1 MKTFVSYLNESR
13 FNEYL
18 FEGIDINLK
27 MKTVTFTDKHENYVD
42 TSGKLAKKKID
53 GIDTYMLFK
62 RKKDFSSLVSD
73 GNPLVY
79 ALKNLNSW
87 KITNKEE
94 LMKRIQDSIK
104 QLPKSDIVIM
114 VPSSNPLM
122 KEISKYITSSGA
134 ELLESCLFKK
144 TKEEVLSEMDFSE
157 FTDFEL
163 DEIDRGF
170 DKMGTYFESKH
181 FPKFLLEK
189 LSVSIFKTHSNY
201 SPKEKKNNELAI
213 KIKDKNIL
221 IIDDTIS
228 SGFSLS
234 SCSKIIKE
242 QYFPKNVFQFSL
254 FSDLK

>member
-1 MKTFVSYLNESR
+1 MQPFMSYLNESR

-27 MKTVTFTDKHENYVD
+27 MKTITFTDKHENYVD
-42 TSGKLAKKKID
+42 TSGKLFKKKID

-62 RKKDFSSLVSD
+62 RKKDSGNLVSD

-87 KITNKEE
+87 KLTNKED
-94 LMKRIQDSIK
+94 LMQRIEYSLK
-104 QLPKSDIVIM
+104 QLPKSDIVVM

-122 KEISKYITSSGA
+122 REISKYITASGS

-170 DKMGTYFESKH
+170 DKMGTYFESKY
-181 FPKFLLEK
+181 FPKFLLDK
-189 LSVSIFKTHSNY
+189 LSVSIFKTHSNF
-201 SPKEKKNNELAI
+201 SPKEKKNNDLAI

-228 SGFSLS
+228 TGFSLS
-234 SCSKIIKE
+234 SCSKIIKD
-242 QYFPKNVFQFSL
+242 QYFPKNVIQFSL

>member
-1 MKTFVSYLNESR
+1 MKSFIEYLNESR

-27 MKTVTFTDKHENYVD
+27 MKTVTFTDKHENYID
-42 TSGKLAKKKID
+42 TSGKLFKKKIH
-53 GIDTYMLFK
+53 GVDTYMLFK
-62 RKKDFSSLVSD
+62 RKRDASNLVSD

-87 KITNKEE
+87 KLTNKEE
-94 LMKRIQDSIK
+94 LMVRIQDSLK

-122 KEISKYITSSGA
+122 KEISKFITSSGS

-170 DKMGTYFESKH
+170 DKMGTYFESKY
-181 FPKFLLEK
+181 FPKFLLDK
-189 LSVSIFKTHSNY
+189 LGLSIFKTHSNY

-234 SCSKIIKE
+234 SCTDIIKD
-242 QYFPKNVFQFSL
+242 QYFPKNVIQFSL